1 MNAQKPGQSAEF
13 AKHDPQIA
21 VQRLLNERF
30 LQMRMRN
37 PGFSLR
43 AFARKLAIGSP
54 ALSEILNGKRSVSYK
69 LARRIAEQLC
79 LDPEE
84 AEMLL
89 GMFARRHLDPPGTET
104 ATLDYRQLTLDQ
116 FKIISE
122 WYHYAIVSLAETE
135 GFSDRPE
142 WIARRLNIKV
152 QEARTALE
160 RLERLEMLERDARG
174 RLRSTG
180 LNFNSPD
187 MIANIPLRQAHAH
200 NLELARESLEN
211 DDISIRDFVA
221 LTMPADPDKLPEAR
235 RLIRTFR
242 DKMFKVFSNGK
253 KREVYK
259 VCVQLFPLSNKENR
273 K

>member
-1 MNAQKPGQSAEF
+1 MRAAAAAERPLDAQG
-13 AKHDPQIA
+13 A
-21 VQRLLNERF
+21 VQKLLAERF
-30 LQMRMRN
+30 LQIRLRN

-54 ALSEILNGKRSVSYK
+54 ALSEIMNGKRSVSCK
-69 LARRIAEQLC
+69 LVRRIAERLC

-84 AEMLL
+84 ASSLQ
-89 GMFARRHLDPPGTET
+89 GAFVRRHFAPAPAAGV
-104 ATLDYRQLTLDQ
+104 AVDYRQLTLDQ

-122 WYHYAIVSLAETE
+122 WYHYAIISLAATE
-135 GFSDRPE
+135 GFRDRPE

-152 QEARTALE
+152 QEARMALE
-160 RLERLEMLERDARG
+160 RLERLEMLERDPGG

-180 LNFNSPD
+180 LNFNTTD
-187 MIANIPLRQAHAH
+187 MVANIPLRRAHAH
-200 NLELARESLEN
+200 NLEMARESLEN
-211 DDISIRDFVA
+211 DDLNVRDFVA

-235 RLIRTFR
+235 KLIRSFR
-242 DKMFKVFSNGK
+242 DKIFKLLSDGK

-259 VCVQLFPLSNKENR
+259 ICIQLFPLTNKEQV